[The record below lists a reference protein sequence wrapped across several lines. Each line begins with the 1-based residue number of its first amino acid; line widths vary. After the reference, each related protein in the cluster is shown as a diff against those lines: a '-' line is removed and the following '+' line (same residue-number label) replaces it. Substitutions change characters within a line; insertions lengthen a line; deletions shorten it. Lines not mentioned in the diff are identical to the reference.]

1 MEDRHDRLHEFLIK
15 EFGDGNRFIDKDTPA
30 NTPSCPFNR
39 SDFVSELSHID
50 STLVKLYEKRR
61 RLEHYLRECDRKG
74 VEPDRDPQSVMYS
87 TGNPRGRPHEKTA
100 KMRNAK
106 KRHFNFRIDADRLDE
121 LQRWA
126 YDRGFTVA
134 ELLNTYIDSLLDE
147 WEQNRVAE
155 DPHHL
160 HTIL

>member
-1 MEDRHDRLHEFLIK
+1 MSNYMRRDDDWSTIC
-15 EFGDGNRFIDKDTPA
+15 GNAIGREWNRID
-30 NTPSCPFNR
+30 
-39 SDFVSELSHID
+39 
-50 STLVKLYEKRR
+50 
-61 RLEHYLRECDRKG
+61 
-74 VEPDRDPQSVMYS
+74 DPQSVMYS